1 MPLLPLSLRA
11 LRILRGLTLTL
22 FFLSGR
28 RLRTWLVGEPA
39 VRVVGK
45 GNHEGHEEHEDE
57 IRCLCVL
64 AEQLVAEMELAGVQ
78 IG

>member
-11 LRILRGLTLTL
+11 LRVLRGLTLTL

-28 RLRTWLVGEPA
+28 RLRTWLVGELA

-45 GNHEGHEEHEDE
+45 GNHEGHEDE